1 MLQKRIYIID
11 DDPIYQLVTK
21 KLIEK
26 TNLFNDSKSFVN
38 GSEALSYFEATGD
51 FPDIILLDIEMPELN
66 GIDFLK
72 ALKQPHPFI
81 IFTTSHTEHALEAY
95 DYNVAD
101 YLLKPI
107 AFPRF
112 LTAIAKVQTMFEKQK
127 IDHSDQ
133 DTIFI
138 KKGNLIVRVNKK
150 DILWIEGLGDYVT
163 LNTEKEKFIVHSTMH
178 AIEQKF
184 STNEFIRVHRSFIIR
199 IDKINNIEDN
209 CISYFDNFIPI
220 GKTYRNTVYKRMN
233 ML

>member
-1 MLQKRIYIID
+1 MKCIIID
-11 DDPIYQLVTK
+11 DNELALKATQQCVSKVEQLTLVHVFENALK
-21 KLIEK
+21 
-26 TNLFNDSKSFVN
+26 
-38 GSEALSYFEATGD
+38 ALSYLSSNTVDLIF
-51 FPDIILLDIEMPELN
+51 LDIEMPELN
-66 GIDFLK
+66 GLEFIK

-101 YLLKPI
+101 YLVKPI
-107 AFPRF
+107 QFPRF
-112 LTAIAKVQTMFEKQK
+112 LNAIAKVRDMYEKQN
-127 IDHSDQ
+127 IHHTDQ

-138 KKGNLIVRVNKK
+138 KKGNLIVRVNKN

-184 STNEFIRVHRSFIIR
+184 STNDFIRVHRSFIIR

-209 CISYFDNFIPI
+209 CISYFDKFIPI
-220 GKTYRNTVYKRMN
+220 GKTYRETVYKRLN

>member
-1 MLQKRIYIID
+1 MKCIIID
-11 DDPIYQLVTK
+11 DNELALKATEQCVSKVEQLTLVATFQDSLK
-21 KLIEK
+21 ALAFLSNNTVDLI
-26 TNLFNDSKSFVN
+26 F
-38 GSEALSYFEATGD
+38 
-51 FPDIILLDIEMPELN
+51 LDIEMPELN
-66 GIDFLK
+66 GMDFLK

-81 IFTTSHTEHALEAY
+81 ILTTSHTEHALEAY

-107 AFPRF
+107 SFPRF

-184 STNEFIRVHRSFIIR
+184 SSTEFIRVHRSFIIR

-209 CISYFDNFIPI
+209 CISYFDKFIPI
-220 GKTYRNTVYKRMN
+220 GKTYRDTVYKRLN

>member
-1 MLQKRIYIID
+1 MKCIIID
-11 DDPIYQLVTK
+11 DNELALKATQQCVSKVEQLTLTGVFEDAIK
-21 KLIEK
+21 
-26 TNLFNDSKSFVN
+26 
-38 GSEALSYFEATGD
+38 ALSYLSANSVDLIF
-51 FPDIILLDIEMPELN
+51 LDIEMPELN
-66 GIDFLK
+66 GIEFIK

-101 YLLKPI
+101 YLVKPI
-107 AFPRF
+107 QFPRF
-112 LTAIAKVQTMFEKQK
+112 LNAIAKVQDMYEKQN
-127 IDHSDQ
+127 IHHTDQ
-133 DTIFI
+133 DTVFI
-138 KKGNLIVRVNKK
+138 KKGNLIVRVNKR

-163 LNTEKEKFIVHSTMH
+163 LNTEKEKFVVHSTMH

-209 CISYFDNFIPI
+209 CISYFDKFIPI
-220 GKTYRNTVYKRMN
+220 GKTYREAVYKRLN